1 MRFAA
6 DENFNGRIVER
17 LCQRFEDLD
26 IVRIQDTD
34 FYGAPDPAVLDW
46 AAQEERIVLTHDVQ
60 TLVNDAYERIKQGLS
75 MPGVILVPNTLAIG
89 LAVNELEI
97 ALGAGQPQDFEDRV
111 TFIPLG

>member
-60 TLVNDAYERIKQGLS
+60 TLVNDAYERIKQGLP

-97 ALGAGQPQDFEDRV
+97 ALGAGRPQDFEDRV